1 LLPSGLVVASPSG
14 LSSNCIGGT
23 TTANAGTISLSLAS
37 IAALGSC
44 TVSASVTAPEGIY
57 NNSVQVTS
65 SNGGTGNTSTAR
77 VYVAMPPRLSKVF
90 GVLSIGSPASTTL
103 TFTLLNPNH
112 VVTLDALQFSDTLP
126 TGLVI
131 STLSRSD
138 ETGEPASRLDS

>member
-1 LLPSGLVVASPSG
+1 
-14 LSSNCIGGT
+14 
-23 TTANAGTISLSLAS
+23 
-37 IAALGSC
+37 
-44 TVSASVTAPEGIY
+44 
-57 NNSVQVTS
+57 
-65 SNGGTGNTSTAR
+65 
-77 VYVAMPPRLSKVF
+77 MPPRLSKVF

-138 ETGEPASRLDS
+138 ETGELQAWFEGPLALSAAERERIQCEEGWILWHS